1 LKGVFVRISDL
12 MRSHGQFLSLE
23 FFPPKER
30 KDWPAFFRVVD
41 RLRSINP
48 LFASVTYGAGG
59 STQDYTLE
67 IVTHLKR
74 EFDLEPMAHLTC
86 VGASCRGISAF
97 LEALEDAGIDNV
109 LALRGDPPKDQ
120 EIPPPEE
127 RDFVFASDLVSF
139 IRANHP
145 HMGIGVAC
153 YPEGHPEAVSPEHDL
168 GYLKFKLDQGG
179 DFAVSQ
185 LFFDNDFY
193 WGFLRRARNIG
204 ITKPIIPGIM
214 PIFNLKVVRKI
225 ISLCGSCIPEAFM
238 RELEQ
243 AEEKGGAEAVQAL
256 GIEHARKQI
265 QQLLDNGVP
274 GVHLYTLNKDDAC
287 LDLISR
293 LNMRS

>member
-12 MRSHGQFLSLE
+12 MGMHGQFLSVE
-23 FFPPKER
+23 FFPPKDR
-30 KDWPAFFRVVD
+30 KDWPGFFRVVD
-41 RLRSINP
+41 RLRSTNP

-59 STQDYTLE
+59 STQDHTLE
-67 IVTHLKR
+67 IVTRLKK
-74 EFDLEPMAHLTC
+74 EFDMEPMAHLTC

-97 LEALEDAGIDNV
+97 LENLENAGIDNV

-120 EIPPPEE
+120 EIPPENE
-127 RDFVFASDLVSF
+127 KDFVFASDLISF

-153 YPEGHPEAVSPEHDL
+153 YPEGHPEAISPERDL
-168 GYLKFKLDQGG
+168 EFLKYKLVQGG

-193 WGFLRRARNIG
+193 WNFLSCARTMG

-214 PIFNLKVVRKI
+214 PIFNLKVVQKI
-225 ISLCGSCIPEAFM
+225 ISLCGSCIPEPFM
-238 RELEQ
+238 KELKK
-243 AEEKGGAEAVQAL
+243 AEEKGGPDAVQAL
-256 GIEHARKQI
+256 GIDHARKQI

-287 LDLISR
+287 LELVSG
-293 LNMRS
+293 LVFK

>member
-1 LKGVFVRISDL
+1 MRISEL
-12 MRSHGQFLSLE
+12 MGGHGQFLSLE
-23 FFPPKER
+23 FFPPKEM
-30 KDWPAFFRVVD
+30 KDWPAFFRVVE

-59 STQDYTLE
+59 STQDHTLE
-67 IVTHLKR
+67 IVTRLKR

-86 VGASCRGISAF
+86 VGAVCRGISAF
-97 LEALEDAGIDNV
+97 LETLLDAGIDNV
-109 LALRGDPPKDQ
+109 LALRGDPPRDQ
-120 EIPPPEE
+120 EIPPPDE

-139 IRANHP
+139 IREKHP
-145 HMGIGVAC
+145 NMGIGVAC
-153 YPEGHPEAVSPEHDL
+153 YPEVHPEAVSPEHDL

-185 LFFDNDFY
+185 LFFDNEFY
-193 WGFLRRARNIG
+193 WDFLRRARDIG
-204 ITKPIIPGIM
+204 ITKPVIPGIM

-225 ISLCGSCIPEAFM
+225 TSLCGSCVPEPFL
-238 RELEQ
+238 RELER
-243 AEEKGGAEAVQAL
+243 AEEKGGAEGVQEL

-293 LNMRS
+293 LNMAAGR